1 MIKNRESACLSR
13 KRKKE
18 VGFTFTSGSV
28 TTVCVHTPYVCGHLP
43 YFLTWILS
51 VLLLN
56 SLLCLSWRQS
66 SVEDVCERVIFVCSY
81 CGKDEYFHTL

>member
-28 TTVCVHTPYVCGHLP
+28 MIVCVHTVCLWTP
-43 YFLTWILS
+43 DVLSDTDSVCITVKLTLVFES
-51 VLLLN
+51 ETVV
-56 SLLCLSWRQS
+56 R
-66 SVEDVCERVIFVCSY
+66 
-81 CGKDEYFHTL
+81 CGCM